1 MFKYNSWIILFHMS
15 SISLLVHALS
25 HQLDDLTQILYQNTI
40 IVANIE
46 MKIDCSFVIRNVEDC
61 LDGPIYVLCRS
72 VNLRACR
79 LY

>member
-1 MFKYNSWIILFHMS
+1 MF

-25 HQLDDLTQILYQNTI
+25 HQLDDLTLILYQNTI

-46 MKIDCSFVIRNVEDC
+46 MKIDRCFFFIRNVEDC